1 MDTDALLERAIEG
14 REQVV
19 ATYEGAVREFCPHAL
34 GRKGD
39 ARHVLAYQFGG
50 ESRSGLPSR
59 GEWRCFAVAQLVG
72 AILRPG
78 PWHTA
83 TNVFNPQ
90 SCLDTIDVVVQ
101 PLPPVAPAPGRR
113 EGGSGMRKERGETR
127 G

>member
-1 MDTDALLERAIEG
+1 MDTYALLERAIAG

-50 ESRSGLPSR
+50 ESRGGLPR
-59 GEWRCFAVAQLVG
+59 DGEWRCFAVDGLTNVAS
-72 AILRPG
+72 RPG

-101 PLPPVAPAPGRR
+101 PLPPVTPRAD
-113 EGGSGMRKERGETR
+113 
-127 G
+127 